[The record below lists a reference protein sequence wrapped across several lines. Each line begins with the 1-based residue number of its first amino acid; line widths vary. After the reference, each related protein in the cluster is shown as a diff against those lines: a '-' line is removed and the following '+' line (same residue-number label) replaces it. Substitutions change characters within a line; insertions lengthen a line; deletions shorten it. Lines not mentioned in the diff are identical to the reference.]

1 MGAPRGTRN
10 GDPLRFVFCQSI
22 REKGIRHLND
32 SRFSI
37 LGSGF
42 CLSASPALPGLLS
55 PLTLWVPGAGGHLR
69 DVTRPLASPP
79 TPTVSHREPAR
90 R

>member
-32 SRFSI
+32 SRFS
-37 LGSGF
+37 GAA
-42 CLSASPALPGLLS
+42 SAFLQ
-55 PLTLWVPGAGGHLR
+55 VP
-69 DVTRPLASPP
+69 PCLASSPR
-79 TPTVSHREPAR
+79 SHFGYQVLGGTFEM
-90 R
+90 